1 MLSAVVSCQ
10 KKILPCEGEI
20 MSSDVWLFLTTVTKS
35 FSLSRRC
42 KKSRLRSKSGI
53 STADAVVWENSLL
66 PHRAPISSYIRAGL
80 ASFRTQED
88 HINR

>member
-1 MLSAVVSCQ
+1 
-10 KKILPCEGEI
+10 

-42 KKSRLRSKSGI
+42 KKSRLRSKSDT
-53 STADAVVWENSLL
+53 STAGTVVWENSLL
-66 PHRAPISSYIRAGL
+66 PQRAAISSYIRAGL
-80 ASFRTQED
+80 ANFKTQGD

>member
-1 MLSAVVSCQ
+1 MVVSCQ
-10 KKILPCEGEI
+10 SEILPCEGE
-20 MSSDVWLFLTTVTKS
+20 MVSSDVWLFLTTVTKS

-53 STADAVVWENSLL
+53 STAGTVVWENSLL
-66 PHRAPISSYIRAGL
+66 PHRAPVSSYLGAGL
-80 ASFRTQED
+80 ANFKTQEG